1 MAKEK
6 KQIEYDPSLSEEKR
20 FQKLITDLWSRFW
33 IVVVR
38 VIFVGLIALI
48 IFGIVSS
55 YFDKDFFEDE
65 DGSGIMGMCV
75 CLVFFALGNG
85 MMNYTELVVSR
96 LKKSRGVLNGCPSFG
111 ILYSTMPL
119 TRKTV
124 HKTSFR
130 SFMIWTVLP
139 VVTFN
144 VVLNVLAMIVE
155 GFQSLLGIVGL
166 ATLISLAA
174 LVIFSVLCFGVYKST
189 EKTERI
195 RTIVFWVLYAV
206 FMGSF
211 MFSGFY
217 QWCNGVGILKALA
230 GIPAIVL
237 TVAVAVFIL
246 LREKLVYEKKLTFAA
261 WFD

>member
-1 MAKEK
+1 MAKKK
-6 KQIEYDPSLSEEKR
+6 KQIEYDPKLSEEKR
-20 FQKLITDLWSRFW
+20 FRKLITDLWSKFW
-33 IVVVR
+33 IIVAR
-38 VIFVGLIALI
+38 VICMGVIALI
-48 IFGIVSS
+48 IFGIASS
-55 YFDKDFFEDE
+55 YFDNGFFEDE
-65 DGSGIMGMCV
+65 NGSGIIGMCF
-75 CLVFFALGNG
+75 CLVFFSFGNG
-85 MMNYTELVVSR
+85 MMNYTELGVSK
-96 LKKSRGVLNGCPSFG
+96 LKKTRGVLNGCPSFG
-111 ILYSTMPL
+111 FLYSTMPL

-124 HKTSFR
+124 QKTSFR

-144 VVLNVLAMIVE
+144 VVLNILAVIVD
-155 GFQSLLGIVGL
+155 GYQPLRGSVCL

-174 LVIFSVLCFGVYKST
+174 LVIFSVLSFGVYKST